1 MTDIADPS
9 TLSGRIAAFGRGGW
23 RPALGWALSPCV
35 LYDFVLGPWLRR
47 PADDTWVAHP
57 SSDALAQER
66 YEAVFSSGSISEP
79 LAAELRRRRA
89 AKMHNARVRCE

>member
-1 MTDIADPS
+1 MTDIAETS

-47 PADDTWVAHP
+47 PAD
-57 SSDALAQER
+57 
-66 YEAVFSSGSISEP
+66 
-79 LAAELRRRRA
+79 AAELVALVA
-89 AKMHNARVRCE
+89 AAGALVAARTVEKARGVA